1 MANRN
6 IKDAKDL
13 TTGELVYFRSH
24 AKATYMSDGRTVEDA
39 INSAGTGGGADMS
52 NYYTKAQVD
61 AKGYLTSV
69 PSEYVT
75 EAEMNNKG
83 YLTSVPSEYVTE
95 TEMNNKG
102 YLTSIPSEY
111 ITETELNTVLGNLK
125 FTTITQTA
133 YDNLLTKD
141 PNTIYIISE

>member
-1 MANRN
+1 MANRI
-6 IKDAKDL
+6 IKDAKDVKSN
-13 TTGELVYFRSH
+13 ELIYFRGH

-83 YLTSVPSEYVTE
+83 YLTSVPSEY
-95 TEMNNKG
+95 
-102 YLTSIPSEY
+102 
-111 ITETELNTVLGNLK
+111 ITESELNTILGNLK
-125 FTTITQTA
+125 FTQITQTA
-133 YDNLLTKD
+133 YDNLSTKD

>member
-1 MANRN
+1 MANRI
-6 IKDAKDL
+6 IKDAKD
-13 TTGELVYFRSH
+13 TKSNELIYFRGH

-61 AKGYLTSV
+61 AKGYLTSI
-69 PSEYVT
+69 
-75 EAEMNNKG
+75 
-83 YLTSVPSEYVTE
+83 PSEYVTE

-102 YLTSIPSEY
+102 YLTSVPSEY
-111 ITETELNTVLGNLK
+111 ITESELNTVLGNLK
-125 FTTITQTA
+125 FVTITQTA
-133 YDNLLTKD
+133 YDNLTTKD

>member
-1 MANRN
+1 MANRI
-6 IKDAKDL
+6 IKDAKDVKSN
-13 TTGELVYFRSH
+13 ELIYFRGH

-75 EAEMNNKG
+75 E
-83 YLTSVPSEYVTE
+83 S
-95 TEMNNKG
+95 
-102 YLTSIPSEY
+102 
-111 ITETELNTVLGNLK
+111 ELNTVLGNLK
-125 FTTITQTA
+125 FTKITQTA
-133 YDNLLTKD
+133 YDNLTTKD

>member
-1 MANRN
+1 MANRI
-6 IKDAKDL
+6 IKDAKDAKSN
-13 TTGELVYFRSH
+13 ELIYFRGH

-75 EAEMNNKG
+75 ETEMNNKG
-83 YLTSVPSEYVTE
+83 YLTSVPSEY
-95 TEMNNKG
+95 
-102 YLTSIPSEY
+102 
-111 ITETELNTVLGNLK
+111 ITESELNTVLGNLK
-125 FTTITQTA
+125 FVTITQTA
-133 YDNLLTKD
+133 YDNLTTKD

>member
-1 MANRN
+1 MANRI
-6 IKDAKDL
+6 IKDAKDVKSN
-13 TTGELVYFRSH
+13 ELIYFRGH

-69 PSEYVT
+69 PSEY
-75 EAEMNNKG
+75 
-83 YLTSVPSEYVTE
+83 
-95 TEMNNKG
+95 
-102 YLTSIPSEY
+102 
-111 ITETELNTVLGNLK
+111 ITDSELNTVLGNLK
-125 FTTITQTA
+125 FTKITQTA
-133 YDNLLTKD
+133 YDNLTTKD

>member
-1 MANRN
+1 MANRI
-6 IKDAKDL
+6 IKDAKDAKSN
-13 TTGELVYFRSH
+13 ELIYFRGH

-95 TEMNNKG
+95 TE
-102 YLTSIPSEY
+102 
-111 ITETELNTVLGNLK
+111 LNTVLGNLK
-125 FTTITQTA
+125 FTQITQSA
-133 YDNLLTKD
+133 YDNLTTKD

>member
-1 MANRN
+1 MANRT
-6 IKDAKDL
+6 IKDAKDVKSN
-13 TTGELVYFRSH
+13 ELIYFRGH

-75 EAEMNNKG
+75 E
-83 YLTSVPSEYVTE
+83 S
-95 TEMNNKG
+95 
-102 YLTSIPSEY
+102 
-111 ITETELNTVLGNLK
+111 ELNTVLGNLK

-133 YDNLLTKD
+133 YDNLTTKD

>member
-1 MANRN
+1 MANRI
-6 IKDAKDL
+6 IKDAKD
-13 TTGELVYFRSH
+13 TKSNELIYFRGH
-24 AKATYMSDGRTVEDA
+24 AKATYMSDGRTVEEA

-75 EAEMNNKG
+75 ETEMNNKG

-95 TEMNNKG
+95 
-102 YLTSIPSEY
+102 S
-111 ITETELNTVLGNLK
+111 ELNTVLSNLK
-125 FTTITQTA
+125 FTKITQTA
-133 YDNLLTKD
+133 YDSLSTKD

>member
-1 MANRN
+1 MANRI
-6 IKDAKDL
+6 IKDAKD
-13 TTGELVYFRSH
+13 TKSNELIYFRGH

-75 EAEMNNKG
+75 ETEMNNKG

-95 TEMNNKG
+95 
-102 YLTSIPSEY
+102 S
-111 ITETELNTVLGNLK
+111 ELNTVLGNLK
-125 FTTITQTA
+125 FTKITQTA
-133 YDNLLTKD
+133 YDNLTTKD

>member
-1 MANRN
+1 MANRI
-6 IKDAKDL
+6 IKDAKD
-13 TTGELVYFRSH
+13 TKSNELIYFRGH

-75 EAEMNNKG
+75 ETEMNNKR
-83 YLTSVPSEYVTE
+83 YLTSVPSEY
-95 TEMNNKG
+95 
-102 YLTSIPSEY
+102 
-111 ITETELNTVLGNLK
+111 ITESELNTVLGNLK
-125 FTTITQTA
+125 FITITQTA
-133 YDNLLTKD
+133 YDNLSTKD

>member
-1 MANRN
+1 MANRI
-6 IKDAKDL
+6 IKDAKDAKSN
-13 TTGELVYFRSH
+13 ELIYFRGH

-75 EAEMNNKG
+75 ETEMNNKG
-83 YLTSVPSEYVTE
+83 YLTSVPSEY
-95 TEMNNKG
+95 
-102 YLTSIPSEY
+102 
-111 ITETELNTVLGNLK
+111 ITETELNSILGNLK
-125 FTTITQTA
+125 FVKTTQTA
-133 YDNLLTKD
+133 YDNLSTKD

>member
-13 TTGELVYFRSH
+13 TTGELVYFRGH

-75 EAEMNNKG
+75 ETVMNNKG
-83 YLTSVPSEYVTE
+83 YLTSVPSEY
-95 TEMNNKG
+95 
-102 YLTSIPSEY
+102 
-111 ITETELNTVLGNLK
+111 ITESELNTVLSNLK
-125 FTTITQTA
+125 FTKITQTA
-133 YDNLLTKD
+133 YDSLSTKD

>member
-1 MANRN
+1 MANRI
-6 IKDAKDL
+6 IKDAKD
-13 TTGELVYFRSH
+13 TKSNELIYFRGH

-75 EAEMNNKG
+75 ETEMNNKG
-83 YLTSVPSEYVTE
+83 YLTSVPSEY
-95 TEMNNKG
+95 
-102 YLTSIPSEY
+102 
-111 ITETELNTVLGNLK
+111 ITESELNTVLGNLK
-125 FTTITQTA
+125 FTKITQSA
-133 YDNLLTKD
+133 YDNLTTKD

>member
-1 MANRN
+1 MANRI
-6 IKDAKDL
+6 IKDAKDAKSN
-13 TTGELVYFRSH
+13 ELIYFRGH

-75 EAEMNNKG
+75 ETEMNNKG
-83 YLTSVPSEYVTE
+83 YLTSVPSEY
-95 TEMNNKG
+95 
-102 YLTSIPSEY
+102 
-111 ITETELNTVLGNLK
+111 ITESELNTVLGNLK
-125 FTTITQTA
+125 FITITQTA
-133 YDNLLTKD
+133 YDNLPTKD

>member
-1 MANRN
+1 MANRI
-6 IKDAKDL
+6 IKDAKD
-13 TTGELVYFRSH
+13 TKSNELIYFRGH

-61 AKGYLTSV
+61 AKGYLTNV

-75 EAEMNNKG
+75 E
-83 YLTSVPSEYVTE
+83 S
-95 TEMNNKG
+95 
-102 YLTSIPSEY
+102 
-111 ITETELNTVLGNLK
+111 ELNTVLSNLK
-125 FTTITQTA
+125 FTKITQTA
-133 YDNLLTKD
+133 YDSLSTKD

>member
-1 MANRN
+1 MANRI
-6 IKDAKDL
+6 IKDAKDVKSN
-13 TTGELVYFRSH
+13 ELIYFRGH

-39 INSAGTGGGADMS
+39 INSAGTGGSADMS

-83 YLTSVPSEYVTE
+83 YLTSVPSEY
-95 TEMNNKG
+95 
-102 YLTSIPSEY
+102 
-111 ITETELNTVLGNLK
+111 ITESELNTVLSNLK
-125 FTTITQTA
+125 FTKITQAA
-133 YDNLLTKD
+133 YDNLTTKD

>member
-1 MANRN
+1 MANRI
-6 IKDAKDL
+6 IKDAKDAKSN
-13 TTGELVYFRSH
+13 ELIYFRGH

-69 PSEYVT
+69 PSEY
-75 EAEMNNKG
+75 
-83 YLTSVPSEYVTE
+83 
-95 TEMNNKG
+95 
-102 YLTSIPSEY
+102 
-111 ITETELNTVLGNLK
+111 ITESELNTVLGNLK

-133 YDNLLTKD
+133 YDNLSTKD